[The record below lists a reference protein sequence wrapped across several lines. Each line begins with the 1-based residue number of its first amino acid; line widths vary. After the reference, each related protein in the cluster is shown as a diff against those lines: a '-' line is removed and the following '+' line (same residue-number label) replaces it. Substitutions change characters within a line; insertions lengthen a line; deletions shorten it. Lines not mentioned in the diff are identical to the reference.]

1 MIYTVTC
8 NPSLDYVLEGQPV
21 LLGKVN
27 RSQTARMV
35 FGGKGIN
42 QSVIFTRLGVPN
54 RALGFAGGY
63 AGRQLRKLLEKE
75 GIREELTEIQGE
87 TRINIKLRAGEETEI
102 NAPGPLISPQELRQL
117 SRRLET
123 LEEGDV
129 LSFGGSL
136 PPGIE
141 PDFVREILDRL
152 RGRGVFTVADADGEL
167 LRRSLEGRPTLV
179 KPNRDEAARLL
190 EMVESHPDFARAAAR
205 GIQAMGA
212 RNVLLSLGADGAAL
226 LTESGEF
233 YQLAAPQGVCKG
245 ATGAGDSLAAGFL
258 TGLAWGRSWSG
269 ALALAV
275 AAGSAAA
282 FAGRLAEKEEIL
294 SLAAQIKRREGAGK

>member
-1 MIYTVTC
+1 MIYTVTL
-8 NPSLDYVLEGQPV
+8 NPSLDYILESRPV
-21 LLGKVN
+21 LLGQVN
-27 RSQTARMV
+27 RAREGRLV

-42 QSVIFTRLGVPN
+42 QSVILTRLGVPN

-63 AGRQLRKLLEKE
+63 AGRQLRKLLEEE
-75 GIREELTEIQGE
+75 GVEQELTEIQGE

-102 NAPGPLISPQELRQL
+102 NAPGPSVSPRELQLL

-123 LEEGDV
+123 LKEGDV

-136 PPGIE
+136 PPGAQT
-141 PDFVREILDRL
+141 DFVREIFDRL
-152 RGRGVFTVADADGEL
+152 RERGVFTVVDADGGL
-167 LRRSLEGRPTLV
+167 LRRSLEGRPSLV

-190 EMVESHPDFARAAAR
+190 GMEDSRPDFAREAVQS
-205 GIQAMGA
+205 IQAMGA
-212 RNVLLSLGADGAAL
+212 RNVLLSLGGDGAAL
-226 LTESGEF
+226 LTESGSF
-233 YQLAAPQGVCKG
+233 YRMAAPRGVCRG

-258 TGLAWGRSWSG
+258 AGLSWGRSPAG

-282 FAGRLAEKEEIL
+282 FAGRLAKKEEIL
-294 SLAAQIKRREGAGK
+294 SLDAQIKRREGAEK